1 MKDLLAHW
9 QHHHHSPILLS
20 TESGVAVKFR
30 RPECTF
36 GATRNELP
44 VTQPLAWCLLGRKA
58 GDNAQVRAL
67 AAELNYPTLDKHIA
81 AQPWELLVHLGS
93 GASLAGIDVAGSS
106 DLTPP
111 WPDLVITA
119 GRRNEP
125 VAHWIR
131 RQSAGHARLVH
142 IGRPWAPLDSF
153 DLIVTTPQ
161 YALPQQHNIL
171 HNELPLHRLLPTDL
185 QQAAREFAPM
195 WQELPR
201 PWIAALVGGDSGR
214 FVFTPAK
221 AGRLGRQCEALAR
234 EHAGSLLIT
243 NSPRTPEGA
252 TDVLLEQISAPYYCY
267 RFEEGG
273 RNPYQGLLALAD
285 MFVVTGESMSML
297 AEASSTHR
305 PLLIFDMGDG
315 DANWWRLRHNY
326 RYKPLSHR
334 FAMRFGPRRMRR
346 DVARIQQ
353 SLIDSGR
360 AAWLGEPPP
369 APAPVEG
376 TTELATT
383 AARVR
388 QLLSGD

>member
-1 MKDLLAHW
+1 M
-9 QHHHHSPILLS
+9 
-20 TESGVAVKFR
+20 
-30 RPECTF
+30 
-36 GATRNELP
+36 
-44 VTQPLAWCLLGRKA
+44 TQPSVWCLLGRKA

-67 AAELNYPTLDKHIA
+67 AAELGYPTQEKHIV

-93 GASLAGIDVAGSS
+93 RASLAGIRATRSS
-106 DLTPP
+106 ELVPP

-131 RQSAGHARLVH
+131 RQSAGHSRLVH

-161 YALPQQHNIL
+161 YFLPRRHNIL
-171 HNELPLHRLLPTDL
+171 HNQLPLHRLLPAEL
-185 QQAAREFAPM
+185 QQAGVVFGPL
-195 WQELPR
+195 WQELPQ
-201 PWIAALVGGDSGR
+201 PWIAVLIGGDSGR

-221 AGRLGRQCEALAR
+221 ARQLGLQCDQLAR
-234 EHAGSLLIT
+234 EHGGSLLIS

-252 TDVLLEQISAPYYCY
+252 TDALLEKISVPHYCY
-267 RFEEGG
+267 RFGNGG
-273 RNPYQGLLALAD
+273 DNPYAGLLALAD
-285 MFVVTGESMSML
+285 IFVVTGESMSML
-297 AEASSTHR
+297 AEASSTHK

-315 DANWWRLRHNY
+315 DAVWWRLRHNY

-346 DVARIQQ
+346 DVARIQE
-353 SLIDSGR
+353 SLIDSQR
-360 AAWLGEPPP
+360 ANWLGDNIPSPPP
-369 APAPVEG
+369 V
-376 TTELATT
+376 TTDTELANT

-388 QLLSGD
+388 QLLGSS